1 MFLPDASVI
10 GESFSLSLDSTTIK
24 LLLVVLVLLLLFLL
38 QPLQLLPWAA
48 LLGGTSFPPVYNASM
63 CTSPPLRRFEV

>member
-24 LLLVVLVLLLLFLL
+24 LLLVLLVLLLLFLL

-48 LLGGTSFPPVYNASM
+48 LLGGTFSLPVYNAGM